1 MKEIDFLP
9 EWHKEGRRR
18 RLHMRRQYA
27 ALIVLFLALV
37 TYNAIAT
44 HRIARANADLARLE
58 DRRFWAEGLVHE
70 YDTVTEQ
77 LEARQAKVASIEQ
90 VDARIDLGAV
100 LAEISYIIG
109 DRVLLSRLEFTSE
122 PLAAQEKTPERDRT
136 AVRSAS
142 AARAPA
148 QAASPGRERFRVALA
163 GIAVDSAEVGA
174 LVRRFDESLYF
185 QLVHPLYR
193 DNTIQIG
200 TAESPAS
207 RASES
212 ETRRMGTRSISVTEF
227 EITCY
232 LANYV
237 ERDTR

>member
-1 MKEIDFLP
+1 
-9 EWHKEGRRR
+9 
-18 RLHMRRQYA
+18 MRRQYA

-37 TYNAIAT
+37 TYNAVAT

-70 YDTVTEQ
+70 YNMVTQQ
-77 LEARQAKVASIEQ
+77 LAARQAKVALMEQ
-90 VDARIDLGAV
+90 VDARIDLAAV

-122 PLAAQEKTPERDRT
+122 PLAAAEKTSERDKT

-142 AARAPA
+142 PSRATA
-148 QAASPGRERFRVALA
+148 KTASLGRVRFRVALA

-174 LVRRFDESLYF
+174 LVRRFEESPYF

-200 TAESPAS
+200 TGESSGS
-207 RASES
+207 RTSEN
-212 ETRRMGTRSISVTEF
+212 EARRVETRSISVTEF

-232 LANYV
+232 LANYE
-237 ERDTR
+237 ERDT